1 MATYIPGVEDQI
13 PQSQPFVPDYKFLSD
28 VLQVRQDRYDK
39 NYKQLND
46 VYGKVVYADL
56 TREDNKYVRD
66 QYAEQLAPKV
76 KQISGLD
83 LSLQSNVDSAYALFK
98 PFYDDDQVIKDLTA
112 TATLKN
118 ERKKMNSFKDSPI
131 RAVREKYWDYGQQGL
146 DIWQEDFKNADP
158 QKALTMGLPQY
169 IEDVDLV
176 ETAEMILGDSGL
188 DEQEDVYI
196 SQDNKWIIKQKSGS
210 LITAAPTGNMV
221 KVKDKRTGKE
231 LMVPETENLALNYIK
246 DRLMDDPNVQ
256 AAYHLRNYV
265 DMRNYVKE
273 NSEAAGGDDAAK
285 KQWANETI
293 EKFTPVYEEEI
304 ANISKVQETKKLEV
318 SSWET
323 YAKEVGI
330 NPGSDDDTNYLNSLS
345 ELEIIDKTLMGA
357 KDKLSNATA
366 ATEDIK
372 DLLQKAYTLAMAN
385 QMGGDMLAAASSYA
399 AKTMVRDKEANPEY
413 TKWVEHQYALQR
425 IAYKSSLEDAK
436 KNMENASDAPEV
448 SLYRRK
454 DGNASNRGGDINVAN
469 KTIEGDGVEGV
480 SDAIAMNTETV
491 STEIE
496 INNSE
501 MKEVIKEIY
510 IKNAEAL
517 NLDPATFT
525 PIFSPD
531 LMVGVG
537 TTQTGDLIYEGEEEY
552 DENGMLKPR
561 PVSGAV
567 GDGSIIGDITQMQG
581 NFKKDDMNMPERI
594 AYYPKS
600 SAMSWKDFNDLD
612 DKDLIHDMY
621 MNALNMIDNAE
632 TKFPSYML
640 LNQQDRSNI
649 AYKINNLTGVMSDFT
664 SSTDKMAAQYMKV
677 QNYLVSTDEDFAM
690 MATDGGSIFDN
701 NGIEIPKSVWE
712 KRYKDKWLN
721 QTNQEI
727 SQNST
732 QQNYPGAQMLPSDAT
747 GSNLGNDVGV
757 VDQNIQQMNLGNNS
771 PNDEPEL
778 TYNLPFYYGGKYWK
792 INLMGTEMSGAYGPE
807 YHITTPTPQIGKIE
821 SDASEYYDYM
831 YTKINQTMTK
841 DDKNA
846 KEFGFNLSADL
857 NNMPSDIGGDLTL
870 SSQHEF
876 KYDQNASAAKNGE
889 AVKFMNNIFE
899 ILDGDEATYSIYA
912 GGNLLLA
919 PGETLGVHNEE
930 MRQVLDEIYWNMTDN
945 YGKNKDEGG
954 GAPKDVS
961 LSMTVA
967 YSKNKGGDNINAAG
981 YEITLPMDWINK
993 QTGSYNNTKGEY
1005 TTGYITKGNSKRFLK
1020 DNTITIL
1027 VEKELDNNLYK
1038 TGDRDQRWV
1047 MNELSANDGIINRTI
1062 PGGGVIQVYEI
1073 SNGRY
1078 MLNTNLVH
1086 YENGKKQ
1093 IIQGLNTE
1101 IPASQ
1106 IANVLTTQQE
1116 VLRQLATSNI
1126 DLQKSYN
1133 TVNNYIQ

>member
-196 SQDNKWIIKQKSGS
+196 SQDNKWLIKQKSGS

-221 KVKDKRTGKE
+221 KVKDKKTGKE
-231 LMVPETENLALNYIK
+231 MMVPETENLALNYIK
-246 DRLMDDPNVQ
+246 DRLMDDPKVQ

-265 DMRNYVKE
+265 DMRNHVKE

-293 EKFTPVYEEEI
+293 KKYTPVYEEEI
-304 ANISKVQETKKLEV
+304 ANLSKVQENKKLEV

-399 AKTMVRDKEANPEY
+399 AKTMVRDKEANPNY

-436 KNMENASDAPEV
+436 KNMENASDTPEV

-454 DGNASNRGGDINVAN
+454 DGNITNRGGDINVAN
-469 KTIEGDGVEGV
+469 KTIEGDGADGV

-537 TTQTGDLIYEGEEEY
+537 TMQTGDLIYQGEEEF

-567 GDGSIIGDITQMQG
+567 GDGSTIGDITQMQS
-581 NFKKDDMNMPERI
+581 NFEKDNMNMPERI

-600 SAMSWKDFNDLD
+600 SAMSWKDFNDID

-632 TKFPSYML
+632 TKLPSYML
-640 LNQQDRSNI
+640 LNQQDRSDI
-649 AYKINNLTGVMSDFT
+649 AYKINNLTGIMSDFT

-677 QNYLVSTDEDFAM
+677 QNYLVSADDDFAM

-701 NGIEIPKSVWE
+701 NGILIPKDQWTQ
-712 KRYKDKWLN
+712 RYIQKWTTKS
-721 QTNQEI
+721 QQEI
-727 SQNST
+727 AGNMHQGNFPNEQFLPQGST
-732 QQNYPGAQMLPSDAT
+732 EIADTIPPMSQMLLNPAVQ
-747 GSNLGNDVGV
+747 GENL
-757 VDQNIQQMNLGNNS
+757 NLQLN
-771 PNDEPEL
+771 
-778 TYNLPFYYGGKYWK
+778 GGKYWQT
-792 INLMGTEMSGAYGPE
+792 NMMGTEMPGGYGIQE
-807 YHITTPTPQIGKIE
+807 YNITPPNVRVDQIE
-821 SDASEYYDYM
+821 SDADAYYDYI

-857 NNMPSDIGGDLTL
+857 NNMPSDIGGDLTI
-870 SSQHEF
+870 SPQHEF
-876 KYDQNASAAKNGE
+876 KYDQNASASTNAE
-889 AVKFMNNIFE
+889 SVKFMNNIFE

-912 GGNLLLA
+912 GGNLILEQ
-919 PGETLGVHNEE
+919 GETLGVHNEE

-945 YGKNKDEGG
+945 YGKSKDEGG

-981 YEITLPMDWINK
+981 YEITLPMDWVNK
-993 QTGSYNNTKGEY
+993 QTGSYNNTKGDY
-1005 TTGYITKGNSKRFLK
+1005 TTGYITKGNSAKFLK

-1038 TGDRDQRWV
+1038 TGDRDQRWI

-1078 MLNTNLVH
+1078 MLNTNVVH
-1086 YENGKKQ
+1086 YEDGKKQ
-1093 IIQGLNTE
+1093 IIQGLNME

-1106 IANVLTTQQE
+1106 ISNVLTTQQE
-1116 VLRQLATSNI
+1116 ILRQLATSNI

-1133 TVNNYIQ
+1133 IVNNYIQ